1 MLSASEIADLE
12 KKVYAYRLKA
22 QLRYVSF
29 IVLFMILA
37 SSGIFFYTYSN
48 KITIFKSNVAA
59 TSSEKNTT
67 DALSTVWP
75 IDKNT
80 SLALSQMAS
89 QAKEETSPEAP
100 PLIQTPLV
108 PKAEPTLMLKSPNVH
123 TGNEV
128 KKSFFSAET
137 PNTYTIKKEFSQKEV
152 MDSPSEVLA
161 PPSSKENLF
170 YRSTEE
176 NIDTTVLAP
185 PNLEEIKPKGM
196 IKIESKE
203 VNSIE
208 YLKDKFE
215 KTSNIIFALML
226 AEEYYT
232 NKNYSESNKWALI
245 ANHID
250 ADNEKSWLWFAKSK
264 VKLGQKEDAIVA
276 LKAFLKTNKSQAAQT
291 LLNKIN
297 VGELNE

>member
-12 KKVYAYRLKA
+12 KKVYAYRLKSK
-22 QLRYVSF
+22 LRYILLIVFFVIVS
-29 IVLFMILA
+29 
-37 SSGIFFYTYSN
+37 SSLLVIYIYSN
-48 KITIFKSNVAA
+48 NISILKNNVFPVA
-59 TSSEKNTT
+59 SEKNVTE
-67 DALSTVWP
+67 TVS
-75 IDKNT
+75 IVLAKEENT
-80 SLALSQMAS
+80 SLASSLILLPV
-89 QAKEETSPEAP
+89 KEEIPTT
-100 PLIQTPLV
+100 PLIQAPV
-108 PKAEPTLMLKSPNVH
+108 VQQPAQTLLLRSPSVH
-123 TGNEV
+123 TVNET
-128 KKSFFSAET
+128 KKNTSSIET
-137 PNTYTIKKEFSQKEV
+137 PSVESIKHDFSQKEPIR
-152 MDSPSEVLA
+152 PSSEALLPPSSNEDLLYRRGEENIDAAVLA
-161 PPSSKENLF
+161 PPHL
-170 YRSTEE
+170 
-176 NIDTTVLAP
+176 D
-185 PNLEEIKPKGM
+185 EIKPKGV

-208 YLKDKFE
+208 YLKNKFE

-276 LKAFLKTNKSQAAQT
+276 LKAFLKNNKSQAAQT

-297 VGELNE
+297 LGELNE

>member
-12 KKVYAYRLKA
+12 KKVYAYRLKSK
-22 QLRYVSF
+22 LRYILL
-29 IVLFMILA
+29 IVLFVIV
-37 SSGIFFYTYSN
+37 SSSLLVLSIYSN
-48 KITIFKSNVAA
+48 KISILKNDVFPVA
-59 TSSEKNTT
+59 SEKNATE
-67 DALSTVWP
+67 TVS
-75 IDKNT
+75 IVLAKEENT
-80 SLALSQMAS
+80 SLASSLISLPV
-89 QAKEETSPEAP
+89 KEDSPTT
-100 PLIQTPLV
+100 PLIQTPV
-108 PKAEPTLMLKSPNVH
+108 VQQPAQTLLLRSPSVY
-123 TGNEV
+123 TGNET
-128 KKSFFSAET
+128 KKNTSSIETPSAEF
-137 PNTYTIKKEFSQKEV
+137 IKQDFSQKEPIRQSSEALL
-152 MDSPSEVLA
+152 SPSSNEDLLYRRGEEGTDTAVLA
-161 PPSSKENLF
+161 PPHL
-170 YRSTEE
+170 
-176 NIDTTVLAP
+176 D
-185 PNLEEIKPKGM
+185 EIKPKGV

-208 YLKDKFE
+208 YLKNKFE

-276 LKAFLKTNKSQAAQT
+276 LKAFLKNNKSQAAQT

-297 VGELNE
+297 LGELNE